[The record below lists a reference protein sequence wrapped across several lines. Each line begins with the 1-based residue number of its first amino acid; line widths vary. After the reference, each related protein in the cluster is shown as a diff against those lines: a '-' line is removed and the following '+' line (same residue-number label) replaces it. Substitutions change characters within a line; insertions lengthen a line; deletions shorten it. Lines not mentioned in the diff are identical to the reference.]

1 MDRSDIAL
9 ELGRS
14 PCDANRN
21 DQPPWDAIT
30 LPTMSESGPGADDNR
45 YRPETLAV
53 TSGRPPASAGQ
64 PLNVPLELASNFR
77 AGTAAAPVNEYARDG
92 GTASWH
98 ALEDAVG
105 ALEGGTALAFGSGMG
120 AAAAMVELLPTG
132 AHVVVPTDSYAGV
145 RALLADG
152 AAHGRWKVSTVDI
165 TDTAATKEAAWAAD
179 MLWLESPSNPMMDVA
194 DLPELCRFGR
204 GTGALVVVDNTF
216 ATPLGQRP
224 LSFGAQLVLHSATKF
239 IGGHSDL
246 LLGIAVTDDAEL
258 AARLATRRKL
268 GGATP
273 GALEAF
279 LALRGLRTL
288 PVRLARSQESAGIL
302 ARRLREHE
310 EVSLVRYPGL
320 VEDPWHDRAAA
331 QMTGFGAMLSFE
343 VAGGAEAADLVCSTV
358 RVVTSATSLGGVE
371 STIERRAKLAGSE
384 HVPPGLLRLSVGIEH
399 VEDLW
404 TDLDRALTAA
414 AAGY

>member
-1 MDRSDIAL
+1 MRSRR
-9 ELGRS
+9 RS
-14 PCDANRN
+14 AR
-21 DQPPWDAIT
+21 
-30 LPTMSESGPGADDNR
+30 S
-45 YRPETLAV
+45 
-53 TSGRPPASAGQ
+53 
-64 PLNVPLELASNFR
+64 R
-77 AGTAAAPVNEYARDG
+77 AA
-92 GTASWH
+92 
-98 ALEDAVG
+98 
-105 ALEGGTALAFGSGMG
+105 TALAFGSGMG
-120 AAAAMVELLPTG
+120 AAAAMLDLLPTG

-152 AAHGRWKVSTVDI
+152 AAHGRWKVTTVDI

-204 GTGALVVVDNTF
+204 STGALVVVDNTF

-224 LSFGAQLVLHSATKF
+224 LDFGAHLVLHSATKF

-246 LLGIAVTDDAEL
+246 LLGIAVTNDAEL
-258 AARLATRRKL
+258 AGRLATRRKL
-268 GGATP
+268 GGAVP
-273 GALEAF
+273 GALESF

-288 PVRLARSQESAGIL
+288 AGPAGPIAGVGGDPGAAPAGARGGQPGAVSRSAD
-302 ARRLREHE
+302 
-310 EVSLVRYPGL
+310 
-320 VEDPWHDRAAA
+320 DPWHERAAA

-343 VAGGAEAADLVCSTV
+343 VAGGAEAADLVCATV

-404 TDLDRALTAA
+404 NDLDRALTGA